1 VGRNSKGN
9 CPEASRRLP
18 QTGYKKN
25 PGYFMAMEVIMGILM
40 LNNNSV
46 SLTQTTKRDTQM
58 RKISMVRV
66 ENTPIR
72 TRGKSIIVVLGM
84 HRSGTS
90 AITRGLMVLGVEL
103 GDHLMPPAPNDN
115 DKGFFEDIDV
125 NAINVEL
132 YRSLENHPN
141 WHTLAPVPRS
151 ELLHEKKLLCG
162 CGQLNCSDRDWKR

>member
-1 VGRNSKGN
+1 
-9 CPEASRRLP
+9 
-18 QTGYKKN
+18 
-25 PGYFMAMEVIMGILM
+25 
-40 LNNNSV
+40 
-46 SLTQTTKRDTQM
+46 
-58 RKISMVRV
+58 MVRV

-72 TRGKSIIVVLGM
+72 TCGKSIIVVLGM

-151 ELLHEKKLLCG
+151 ELLHEKKLPCG